1 MIPLKVLK
9 ESVESCICCGSFP
22 VEALEFKEEGTF
34 DEGASADT
42 VKTAPS

>member
-9 ESVESCICCGSFP
+9 ESLESCTCGSFT

-34 DEGASADT
+34 DEAASSDT